1 MGGFAAQVDAFIRDI
16 ESLDEAA
23 EPAPLPRTASGTPT
37 IPPPSEAAAFRGLL
51 ACLPACLFCRCCR
64 CCRCRCCRCCRLP
77 CSAAVACLP
86 ILPLPVVWELLHCC

>member
-1 MGGFAAQVDAFIRDI
+1 MGGSAAQVDAFIRDI

-51 ACLPACLFCRCCR
+51 ALC
-64 CCRCRCCRCCRLP
+64 
-77 CSAAVACLP
+77 V
-86 ILPLPVVWELLHCC
+86 LPLPVVWELLHCC